1 MDKQDYINKL
11 INKIIDNKIN
21 NLLTVINKNYP
32 EKFKKEY
39 IEIELNYI
47 KNNINLVS
55 TINKINLSSTKEKK
69 ETSFF

>member
-21 NLLTVINKNYP
+21 NLLTVINKNYH

-47 KNNINLVS
+47 ATDTES
-55 TINKINLSSTKEKK
+55 A
-69 ETSFF
+69 